1 MAKLRK
7 DQEFIDVQLTN
18 GQQENGVTFAHKF
31 VLAGLSTLLAES
43 LASIVNYDEDITIII
58 PDFDM
63 ETLEYF
69 VLLTYG
75 LAQPTSID
83 LDLQESILE
92 LCQLLGLASTTA
104 WPLTS
109 SAIEE
114 PGPILTAVTAPT
126 PAIPQVT
133 EFQDLDKVWT
143 ILHFTKF
150 SRQIFW
156 FFEGL
161 NFALQSLE
169 S

>member
-1 MAKLRK
+1 MKSGKIRKSFRNFILSRMAKLRK

-18 GQQENGVTFAHKF
+18 GQQENGITFAHKF
-31 VLAGLSTLLAES
+31 VLAGLSTLLKES

-92 LCQLLGLASTTA
+92 LCQLLGLGLASME
-104 WPLTS
+104 WPTSS

-126 PAIPQVT
+126 PAPVPQVT
-133 EFQDLDKVWT
+133 EFQDLDKV
-143 ILHFTKF
+143 
-150 SRQIFW
+150 
-156 FFEGL
+156 
-161 NFALQSLE
+161 
-169 S
+169 